1 MQEPRPK
8 GKLPDLAI
16 INSIADEFRIN
27 DNVLALLLFGSVAHG
42 HARSDS
48 DIDLC
53 IITKK
58 GITASECMNL
68 LSYGSKKVDVSLF
81 FALPLTIR
89 FRVIKEG
96 KILFCK
102 DPLAIHRIKSDTI
115 REYLDR
121 APHIKRQCL
130 RAMNLFGV

>member
-1 MQEPRPK
+1 
-8 GKLPDLAI
+8 
-16 INSIADEFRIN
+16 
-27 DNVLALLLFGSVAHG
+27 
-42 HARSDS
+42 
-48 DIDLC
+48 
-53 IITKK
+53 
-58 GITASECMNL
+58 MNL
-68 LSYGSKKVDVSLF
+68 LSYGSKRVDVSLF
-81 FALPLTIR
+81 FALPITIR

-130 RAMNLFGV
+130 RAMNLPGV